1 VLGRGKGEAAEKNQA
16 CDMTGFRQQQCF
28 QQILVAFNDWIMMKQ
43 AGIALGAYSRNIR
56 QYGY

>member
-16 CDMTGFRQQQCF
+16 CDMTGLPQQQCF
-28 QQILVAFNDWIMMKQ
+28 QQIFVAFDDWIMKKQ

-56 QYGY
+56 QYGH